1 MGSLRL
7 ALGLVLA
14 GGLTAAGL
22 VAYNGYASFTQP
34 GPLDATRRVVVEA
47 GMGLE
52 GIAERLTEANVISDP
67 LVFRIG
73 AKLTE
78 QATRLKAGEYE
89 FPPGVTMQGVLDQL
103 NTGDTVVRRLTIPE
117 GLTSAEVVTLIE
129 AAEGLVGEVPEIPA
143 QGVLLP
149 ETYHY
154 AWGDSRA
161 DLVARMRASLQA
173 ALDELWIGRA
183 EGLPLETPQ
192 QAVVLASIIE
202 KETGVDGERALVSS
216 VFINRLNR
224 GMRLQSDPTVV
235 FALTEGAGPLDRTL
249 TRADWQIEH
258 PYNTYRIDGLPPGPI
273 ANPGRAAL
281 AAALAPAESDY
292 LYFVADGTGGHAF
305 ATSLAEHNRNVARWR
320 RVRDGLTE

>member
-1 MGSLRL
+1 M
-7 ALGLVLA
+7 
-14 GGLTAAGL
+14 
-22 VAYNGYASFTQP
+22 
-34 GPLDATRRVVVEA
+34 
-47 GMGLE
+47 
-52 GIAERLTEANVISDP
+52 
-67 LVFRIG
+67 
-73 AKLTE
+73 
-78 QATRLKAGEYE
+78 
-89 FPPGVTMQGVLDQL
+89 
-103 NTGDTVVRRLTIPE
+103 
-117 GLTSAEVVTLIE
+117 
-129 AAEGLVGEVPEIPA
+129 
-143 QGVLLP
+143 
-149 ETYHY
+149 
-154 AWGDSRA
+154 
-161 DLVARMRASLQA
+161 
-173 ALDELWIGRA
+173 
-183 EGLPLETPQ
+183 
-192 QAVVLASIIE
+192 VLASIIE

-258 PYNTYRIDGLPPGPI
+258 PYTTYRIDGLPPGPI

>member
-73 AKLTE
+73 AKLTD

-161 DLVARMRASLQA
+161 DLVTRMRASLQA

>member
-73 AKLTE
+73 AKLTD

-183 EGLPLETPQ
+183 DGLPLETPQ

>member
-73 AKLTE
+73 AKLTD

-305 ATSLAEHNRNVARWR
+305 ATSLAAPTRTVARWR

>member
-73 AKLTE
+73 AKLTD

-235 FALTEGAGPLDRTL
+235 FALTEGAGPLDRAL

>member
-73 AKLTE
+73 AKLTDR
-78 QATRLKAGEYE
+78 ATRLKAGEYE

>member
-22 VAYNGYASFTQP
+22 VVYNGYASFTQP

-52 GIAERLTEANVISDP
+52 GIAERLAEANVISDP

-129 AAEGLVGEVPEIPA
+129 AAEGLVGEVPEVPA
-143 QGVLLP
+143 EGALLP

-173 ALDELWIGRA
+173 ALDELWVGRA
-183 EGLPLETPQ
+183 EDLPLETPQ

-202 KETGVDGERALVSS
+202 KETGVDGERSLVSS

-235 FALTEGAGPLDRTL
+235 YALTEGAGPLDRAL
-249 TRADWQIEH
+249 TRADWQVEH
-258 PYNTYRIDGLPPGPI
+258 PYNTYRIEGLPPGPI

>member
-22 VAYNGYASFTQP
+22 VVYNGYASFTQP

-52 GIAERLTEANVISDP
+52 GIAERLAEANVISDP

-129 AAEGLVGEVPEIPA
+129 AAEGLVGEVPEVPA
-143 QGVLLP
+143 EGALLP

-173 ALDELWIGRA
+173 ALDELWVGRA
-183 EGLPLETPQ
+183 EDLPLETPQ

-202 KETGVDGERALVSS
+202 KETGVDGERSLVSS

-235 FALTEGAGPLDRTL
+235 YALTEGAGPLDRAL
-249 TRADWQIEH
+249 TRADWQVEH
-258 PYNTYRIDGLPPGPI
+258 PYNTYRIEGLPPGPI

-281 AAALAPAESDY
+281 AAALAPAESHY

>member
-73 AKLTE
+73 AKLTD

>member
-73 AKLTE
+73 AKLTD

-183 EGLPLETPQ
+183 DGLPLETPQ

-249 TRADWQIEH
+249 TRADWQVEH